1 MLDLNEFS
9 DSLRHTLIIENKKV
23 FCVLTAHNIELF
35 DNYQEYNNR
44 IKPRV
49 KKNNYIEN
57 L

>member
-49 KKNNYIEN
+49 KKIII
-57 L
+57 